1 MKINWTKNMGTTVVR
16 GINLRLNFQP
26 TLEYFDGLF
35 LYPENENGACVGT

>member
-1 MKINWTKNMGTTVVR
+1 MKINWTKNMGTTVVH

-35 LYPENENGACVGT
+35 LYPENENGACIGK